1 MGFDSIMIGLSVESH
16 ELLYEAEALSS
27 RLNLP
32 LVKSDRTD
40 SSVDYLLQVGF
51 DGLSLVQS
59 GPKAPGPIRV
69 DFESG
74 AVAHRRRFGGGKGQQ
89 IAKACGVS
97 SSFLPYVA
105 DLTAGLGRDGFVL
118 ATLGCKVDMVERVPV
133 VHALLSD
140 GLHRARLTSDP
151 ELQDILSRLSL
162 TNLQGSEFLKTTPNK
177 YDVIYL
183 DPMFPHT
190 DKSAQVKKEMLA
202 FRSLVGADQDSAELL
217 EAALEHDPARVVVK
231 RPRKA
236 PTIEGAKPSYALE
249 GKSGRFDIYA
259 MRKLGA

>member
-1 MGFDSIMIGLSVESH
+1 MIGLSVESH
-16 ELLYEAEALSS
+16 ELLSEAEGLSK

-32 LVKSDRTD
+32 LVKSDL
-40 SSVDYLLQVGF
+40 SVSGVDYLLKVGF
-51 DGLSLVQS
+51 DGLSLVQC

-69 DFESG
+69 DYESG

-97 SSFLPYVA
+97 SSFTPYVA

-118 ATLGCKVDMVERVPV
+118 ATLGCRVDMVERVPV
-133 VHALLSD
+133 VYALLSD
-140 GLHRARLTSDP
+140 GLHRAQLTSDP
-151 ELQDILSRLSL
+151 ELQNILTRLSL
-162 TNLQGSEFLKTTPNK
+162 TNMQGTEFLKTTSNL

-183 DPMFPHT
+183 DPMFPHA

-202 FRSLVGADQDSAELL
+202 FRSLVGGDQDSAELL
-217 EAALEHDPARVVVK
+217 DAALQHDPARVVVK

-236 PTIEGAKPSYALE
+236 PIIEGPQPSYALE

-259 MRKLGA
+259 RRKLGG

>member
-1 MGFDSIMIGLSVESH
+1 MIVLSVESH
-16 ELLYEAEALSS
+16 ELLPEADALSKC
-27 RLNLP
+27 LNLP
-32 LVKSDRTD
+32 LEKSGHSGFD
-40 SSVDYLLQVGF
+40 SDYRLHVGF
-51 DGLSLVQS
+51 DGLSLVQV

-89 IAKACGVS
+89 IAKACGLS
-97 SSFLPYVA
+97 STFTPYIA
-105 DLTAGLGRDGFVL
+105 DLTAGLGRDSFVL
-118 ATLGCKVDMVERVPV
+118 ATLGCRVDMVERVPV
-133 VHALLSD
+133 VHALLKD
-140 GLHRARLTSDP
+140 GLHRAQRSSDP
-151 ELQDILSRLSL
+151 ELRDILARLSL
-162 TNLQGSEFLKTTPNK
+162 SHLQAEEFLKTTTNQ

-217 EAALEHDPARVVVK
+217 AAALRHDPARVVVK

-236 PTIEGAKPSYALE
+236 PIIEGPKPSYALE

-259 MRKLGA
+259 RRKLGG

>member
-1 MGFDSIMIGLSVESH
+1 
-16 ELLYEAEALSS
+16 
-27 RLNLP
+27 LNLP
-32 LVKSDRTD
+32 LVKSDL
-40 SSVDYLLQVGF
+40 SVSGVDYLLKVGF
-51 DGLSLVQS
+51 DGLSLVQC

-97 SSFLPYVA
+97 SSFTPYVA

-118 ATLGCKVDMVERVPV
+118 ATLGCRVDMVERVPV
-133 VHALLSD
+133 VYALLSD
-140 GLHRARLTSDP
+140 GLHRAQLTSDP
-151 ELQDILSRLSL
+151 ELQNILTRLSL
-162 TNLQGSEFLKTTPNK
+162 TNMQGAEFLKTTSNL

-183 DPMFPHT
+183 DPMFPHA

-202 FRSLVGADQDSAELL
+202 FRSLVGGDQDSAELL
-217 EAALEHDPARVVVK
+217 DAALQHDPARVVVK

-236 PTIEGAKPSYALE
+236 PIIEGPQPSYALE

-259 MRKLGA
+259 RRKLGG

>member
-1 MGFDSIMIGLSVESH
+1 MIGLSVESH
-16 ELLYEAEALSS
+16 ELLPEAEKLSNG
-27 RLNLP
+27 LNLP
-32 LVKSDRTD
+32 LVKRGQSG
-40 SSVDYLLQVGF
+40 SEFDYLLQVGF
-51 DGLSLVQS
+51 DGLSLVQL

-97 SSFLPYVA
+97 SAFTPYIA
-105 DLTAGLGRDGFVL
+105 DLTAGLGRDSFVL
-118 ATLGCKVDMVERVPV
+118 ATLGCRVDMVERVQV
-133 VHALLSD
+133 VHALLRD
-140 GLHRARLTSDP
+140 GLHRAQFSSDP
-151 ELQDILSRLSL
+151 ALQEILARLSL
-162 TNLQGSEFLKTTPNK
+162 SHLQAVEFLQTTSNQ

-217 EAALEHDPARVVVK
+217 DAALQHDPARVVVK

-236 PTIEGAKPSYALE
+236 PIIEGPKPSYALE

-259 MRKLGA
+259 RRKLGS

>member
-1 MGFDSIMIGLSVESH
+1 MIGLSVESH
-16 ELLYEAEALSS
+16 ELLSEAEGLSK

-32 LVKSDRTD
+32 LVKSDL
-40 SSVDYLLQVGF
+40 SVSGVDYLLQVGF
-51 DGLSLVQS
+51 DGLSLVQC
-59 GPKAPGPIRV
+59 GPKAPGPIWV

-97 SSFLPYVA
+97 SSFTPYVA
-105 DLTAGLGRDGFVL
+105 DLTAGLGRDSFVL
-118 ATLGCKVDMVERVPV
+118 ATLGCRVDMVERVPV
-133 VHALLSD
+133 VYALLSD

-151 ELQDILSRLSL
+151 ELQNILTRLSL
-162 TNLQGSEFLKTTPNK
+162 TNMQGTEFLKTTSNL

-183 DPMFPHT
+183 DPMFPHA

-202 FRSLVGADQDSAELL
+202 FRSLVGGDQDSAELL
-217 EAALEHDPARVVVK
+217 DAALQHDPARVVVK

-236 PTIEGAKPSYALE
+236 PIIEGPQPSYALE

-259 MRKLGA
+259 RRKLGG

>member
-1 MGFDSIMIGLSVESH
+1 MIAISVESH
-16 ELLYEAEALSS
+16 ELLPEAEELSQQ
-27 RLNLP
+27 LNLP
-32 LVKSDRTD
+32 LVKRGLSGPDLG
-40 SSVDYLLQVGF
+40 YLLQVGF
-51 DGLSLVQS
+51 DGLSLVQV

-97 SSFLPYVA
+97 SSVTPYIA
-105 DLTAGLGRDGFVL
+105 DLTAGLGRDSFVL
-118 ATLGCKVDMVERVPV
+118 ATLGCRVDMVERMPI
-133 VHALLSD
+133 VHALLKD
-140 GLHRARLTSDP
+140 GLQRSQYSSDP
-151 ELQDILSRLSL
+151 ELQEILARLSL
-162 TNLQGSEFLKTTPNK
+162 TNAQAADFLKTTSK
-177 YDVIYL
+177 QYDVIYL
-183 DPMFPHT
+183 DPMFPHA

-217 EAALEHDPARVVVK
+217 DAALQHDPARVVVK

-236 PTIEGAKPSYALE
+236 PIIEGPKPSYALE

-259 MRKLGA
+259 RRKLGG

>member
-1 MGFDSIMIGLSVESH
+1 MIALSVESH
-16 ELLYEAEALSS
+16 ELFPEAELLSK

-32 LVKSDRTD
+32 LQKSGSSD
-40 SSVDYLLQVGF
+40 SDYLLQVGF

-74 AVAHRRRFGGGKGQQ
+74 AVAHRRRFGGGKGQL

-97 SSFLPYVA
+97 SSFHPYIA
-105 DLTAGLGRDGFVL
+105 DLTAGLGRDSFVL
-118 ATLGCKVDMVERVPV
+118 ATLGCRVDMVERVSV
-133 VHALLSD
+133 VHALLQD
-140 GLHRARLTSDP
+140 GLHRAQFSSDP
-151 ELQDILSRLSL
+151 ELQEILTRLSL
-162 TNLQGSEFLKTTPNK
+162 SNSQAVEYLQTTSNQ
-177 YDVIYL
+177 YDVVYL
-183 DPMFPHT
+183 DPMFPHS

-217 EAALEHDPARVVVK
+217 EAALQHDPARVVVK

-236 PTIEGAKPSYALE
+236 PIIDGPKPSYALE
-249 GKSGRFDIYA
+249 GKSGRFDVYA
-259 MRKLGA
+259 RRKLGG